1 MFENTKDKIKWILF
15 AESEKKAFLCEKDK
29 GKRPILTS
37 CPKV

>member
-29 GKRPILTS
+29 EP
-37 CPKV
+37 